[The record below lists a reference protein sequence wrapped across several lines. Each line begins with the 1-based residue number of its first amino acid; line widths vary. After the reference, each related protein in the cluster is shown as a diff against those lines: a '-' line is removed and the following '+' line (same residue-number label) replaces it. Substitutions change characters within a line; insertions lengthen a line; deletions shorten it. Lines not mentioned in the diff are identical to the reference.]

1 MRRQKWISRW
11 RAALAQNADDDGRRC
26 DDSVRAQLPI
36 RPEEIASLPV
46 TGPIKSAQRGD
57 AVKTQLFFDISN
69 VLVRSP
75 ASGPRQAARAR
86 PDTQFFLTL
95 QLHISRNL
103 YITVDDGSTISI

>member
-1 MRRQKWISRW
+1 MRRQKRISRW

-46 TGPIKSAQRGD
+46 KSAQRGD

-86 PDTQFFLTL
+86 PDTQFFLTTT
-95 QLHISRNL
+95 
-103 YITVDDGSTISI
+103 Y